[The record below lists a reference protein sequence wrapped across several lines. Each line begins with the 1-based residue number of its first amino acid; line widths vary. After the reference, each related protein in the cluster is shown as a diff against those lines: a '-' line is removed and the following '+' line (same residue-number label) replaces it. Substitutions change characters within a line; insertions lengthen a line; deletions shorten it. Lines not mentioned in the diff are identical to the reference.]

1 MITNILKIMM
11 NRKIISG
18 ILCLISI
25 PALAIDNPDAPDY
38 VGEFEAR
45 MQKHETYLYEMAKT
59 TQDYL
64 EGYAAYEKDLD
75 SELDRAYQLLMSNL
89 AAEQQELLKQSQR
102 DWIKYRDS
110 EFSFIT
116 NNWTTEQFGTSSAI
130 SRGNYRTMLI
140 KNRVITLLS
149 YLLNY

>member
-1 MITNILKIMM
+1 M
-11 NRKIISG
+11 NKKIIYS
-18 ILCLISI
+18 LLWLISL

-45 MQKHETYLYEMAKT
+45 MQQHETYIYEKATT
-59 TQDYL
+59 TQDYR

-75 SELDRAYQLLMSNL
+75 AELNQAYKLLMSNL
-89 AAEQQELLKQSQR
+89 APEQQELLKQSQR
-102 DWIKYRDS
+102 DWIKFRDS
-110 EFSFIT
+110 EYSFISD
-116 NNWTTEQFGTSSAI
+116 NWTTQQFGTSSVI